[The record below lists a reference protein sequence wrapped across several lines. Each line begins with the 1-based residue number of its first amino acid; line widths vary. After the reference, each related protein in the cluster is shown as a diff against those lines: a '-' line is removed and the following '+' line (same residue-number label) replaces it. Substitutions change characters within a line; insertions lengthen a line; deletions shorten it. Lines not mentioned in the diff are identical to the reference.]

1 MSFLNFRSA
10 RRRAKKIVSIRPPR
24 PPTPPTPNSFVSPNI
39 GEPTRKSAEHTSIS
53 TPYQVDVDF
62 SHGPLFASDPFVPGI
77 RNYRPAANSREFRGG
92 ALHTGP
98 GRNGA
103 SPKSLPHGVGLEQRK
118 NDALAKRI
126 VSEGVTRTAPS
137 PRRTPKATPAP
148 IKIPT
153 ASHAS
158 QVQIQRSAGKSAEL
172 YGSLN
177 PGDSPALDDGAS
189 IVSGTTLPGTL
200 IANVWCIQTDQ
211 SRDHRLSRRITRS
224 DSATLPSADYAFMS
238 SKYADG
244 DLDVPPVPPLLP
256 AVGSRT
262 VNDLAKGQSNM
273 PSGSR
278 DTLREE
284 NLIPSRE
291 DMGKRHH
298 SHQISP
304 IPELSTP
311 SPSNPV
317 TPDLIKDSSTS
328 AEGGSSSQP
337 QTSSSA
343 PSAWSG
349 PTSSSTPPSGE
360 EITMVL
366 DDFSAPLPN
375 SKLAPEMTESSSL
388 SDVPASELDVIAPS
402 GLRVLLTAQRQPAG
416 AAVDTRRASRSR
428 SGSRP
433 SLSSVNNLILHP
445 ATLLP
450 TGEQRISSNRRVSV
464 SSGISRSVPSEDT
477 DTLSAL
483 PPSLGTVY
491 SHHISQLPPFP
502 ESAGISSAFTNS
514 GFPSRSGSPS
524 PPPSPDLLD
533 NIVISGRSSSGRSK
547 YSGQPGSS
555 GEISFDL
562 STGELRASRVQTPLS
577 ALSGS
582 TQTFPETPSAFSPM
596 FSPNNSARS
605 SLFPDSSKLCRASI
619 TRSFRGRSSRA
630 SQRLLVG
637 RSVTAKAS
645 IGLRAHKKLSRSK
658 LARQPSARFAV
669 DEASGGSSSVLEC
682 SEDVATTTK
691 PGEPSL
697 SKEPIDPRGSVASDV
712 FGPTFSQ
719 RLMLRKHSKPQRTK
733 ANIPPAPLARP
744 PSPPLPSITSV
755 GSLFV
760 PDSPSPQVLPPPPS
774 PQLRPPS
781 PSPSHPPPAPPSDL
795 PSEKHGAPPPYRL
808 HMPAPPVVHS
818 VAPHDSHSTAS
829 TFPPRPIFY
838 SYDKHRIP
846 TRPPLPVGPSQ
857 PPPQRIR
864 CL

>member
-1 MSFLNFRSA
+1 MSMPFLNFRSA
-10 RRRAKKIVSIRPPR
+10 RRRAKKIVSLRPARPPS
-24 PPTPPTPNSFVSPNI
+24 PPTPNSFVSPNFC
-39 GEPTRKSAEHTSIS
+39 EPTRTSAGCTSIPS
-53 TPYQVDVDF
+53 PYQVDVDF

-77 RNYRPAANSREFRGG
+77 RDFRPATNSREFQGG
-92 ALHTGP
+92 PLPTGH
-98 GRNGA
+98 GRNGV

-126 VSEGVTRTAPS
+126 VSEGVTRTVPP

-158 QVQIQRSAGKSAEL
+158 KVQIQRSAGKSAEL

-177 PGDSPALDDGAS
+177 PGDSPALDDSAS

-200 IANVWCIQTDQ
+200 IANVWYIQTDQ

-224 DSATLPSADYAFMS
+224 DSATLPSGDFAFMS

-244 DLDVPPVPPLLP
+244 DLPPVPSLLP
-256 AVGSRT
+256 AVACRT
-262 VNDLAKGQSNM
+262 VNDLDK
-273 PSGSR
+273 
-278 DTLREE
+278 
-284 NLIPSRE
+284 E

-298 SHQISP
+298 CSNTFSHQISP
-304 IPELSTP
+304 IPEILTP

-317 TPDLIKDSSTS
+317 TPDLVKDSSTS

-337 QTSSSA
+337 QTSDSA

-366 DDFSAPLPN
+366 NNFSAPLPN
-375 SKLAPEMTESSSL
+375 SKLAPGMMGSPSQI
-388 SDVPASELDVIAPS
+388 DVPANELDANASS
-402 GLRVLLTAQRQPAG
+402 GLRVPLTGQYQPAG
-416 AAVDTRRASRSR
+416 AAIDTRRTSRSR

-450 TGEQRISSNRRVSV
+450 VGERRMSSNRRVSV
-464 SSGISRSVPSEDT
+464 SSGISRSVSSEDA

-491 SHHISQLPPFP
+491 SHHISQLPLFP
-502 ESAGISSAFTNS
+502 ESAGVLSAFTSS

-533 NIVISGRSSSGRSK
+533 NIVISGRSSSGRSRH
-547 YSGQPGSS
+547 SGQPGSS

-562 STGELRASRVQTPLS
+562 STGEQRASRVQTPLS
-577 ALSGS
+577 AGSGS
-582 TQTFPETPSAFSPM
+582 AQTFPETPSAFSPL

-645 IGLRAHKKLSRSK
+645 LGLRAHKKLSKSK
-658 LARQPSARFAV
+658 LVRQPSARFAV
-669 DEASGGSSSVLEC
+669 DEAPGGSSTVREY
-682 SEDVATTTK
+682 SEDIATTTK
-691 PGEPSL
+691 SGEPSL
-697 SKEPIDPRGSVASDV
+697 SKGSIGLREPGASDA
-712 FGPTFSQ
+712 FGPIFPQ
-719 RLMLRKHSKPQRTK
+719 RITPMLRKRSKNQRTK
-733 ANIPPAPLARP
+733 AAIPPAPLARP
-744 PSPPLPSITSV
+744 PSPPLPQLPPVTSV
-755 GSLFV
+755 GSLFI
-760 PDSPSPQVLPPPPS
+760 PDSPLLQVLPSPPS
-774 PQLRPPS
+774 PQLRPPSPS

-795 PSEKHGAPPPYRL
+795 STREHGAPPP
-808 HMPAPPVVHS
+808 HHSHTPWPPVVHS
-818 VAPHDSHSTAS
+818 VASHDSHLAAS
-829 TFPPRPIFY
+829 AFPPHPIFY
-838 SYDKHRIP
+838 SSDTRRIP
-846 TRPPLPVGPSQ
+846 THVPP
-857 PPPQRIR
+857 
-864 CL
+864 